1 MKRTAVAAAL
11 LVIAVSGCSSSATSE
26 TAGAPQDASPT
37 TVATTSTPSSS
48 AETTAAPSA
57 TDGAAST
64 TGTDTMESVGEALG
78 EKIAFYAIAKAAGMT
93 DSAKMD
99 ELASGVCSR
108 IESGD
113 AASVGQWMEETFQ
126 LTGDGAAGVAVAAI
140 ESTCPEY
147 ASLVGS

>member
-1 MKRTAVAAAL
+1 
-11 LVIAVSGCSSSATSE
+11 
-26 TAGAPQDASPT
+26 
-37 TVATTSTPSSS
+37 
-48 AETTAAPSA
+48 
-57 TDGAAST
+57 
-64 TGTDTMESVGEALG
+64 MESVGEALG

-108 IESGD
+108 IESSD
-113 AASVGQWMEETFQ
+113 AATVGQWLEEAFQ

-140 ESTCPEY
+140 EASCPEY

>member
-1 MKRTAVAAAL
+1 
-11 LVIAVSGCSSSATSE
+11 
-26 TAGAPQDASPT
+26 
-37 TVATTSTPSSS
+37 
-48 AETTAAPSA
+48 
-57 TDGAAST
+57 
-64 TGTDTMESVGEALG
+64 MESVGEALG

-113 AASVGQWMEETFQ
+113 APTVGQWMEEAFQ
-126 LTGDGAAGVAVAAI
+126 LTGDGAAAVAVAAI